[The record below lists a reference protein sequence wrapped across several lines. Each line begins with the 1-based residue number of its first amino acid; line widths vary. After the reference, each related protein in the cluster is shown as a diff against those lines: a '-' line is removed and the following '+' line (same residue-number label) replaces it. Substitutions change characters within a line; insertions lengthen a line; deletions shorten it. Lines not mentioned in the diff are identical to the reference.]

1 MSGALFSQESLP
13 YLSVG
18 ETFVV
23 FLCAIA
29 DSTFGR
35 VYDFLLSHI
44 SVAFCLSSG
53 VIFYD
58 GYRSFTANKKY
69 WIQWQ
74 LLGGYVA
81 AVWLGTSV
89 YYRWWFGV
97 LAATLV
103 LAAEALITFRLL
115 SKRTLGSRSSP
126 D

>member
-35 VYDFLLSHI
+35 VYDFLLSHV

-53 VIFYD
+53 IIFYE
-58 GYRSFTANKKY
+58 GYRGFSANKKY

-89 YYRWWFGV
+89 YYRWWFSV
-97 LAATLV
+97 SAATLV
-103 LAAEALITFRLL
+103 LAAEALLTFRLW
-115 SKRTLGSRSSP
+115 SKRTLGSRSTP
-126 D
+126 G

>member
-74 LLGGYVA
+74 LSGGYVA
-81 AVWLGTSV
+81 AVWL
-89 YYRWWFGV
+89 RNQ
-97 LAATLV
+97 
-103 LAAEALITFRLL
+103 RLL
-115 SKRTLGSRSSP
+115 SVVVWRFGGNSCACCGGIDYVSFVVEENAWLTF
-126 D
+126 